1 MTRINLLPPEIRER
15 AERPRLTPWFIL
27 MGIITVAI
35 IVGLFFLYHS
45 QKADKEDTLRQVQQE
60 LEELKRKTKPIETYE
75 AQQKELKKLQDL
87 YKQVNTGRVAWA
99 MILND
104 LAMCV
109 PEGLATA
116 SNPKAPCIWLTHLT
130 LDAQPLEA
138 ATGGAQQAQTSATGN
153 PIVIEG
159 YATPAWLSMQT
170 WLSRSGN
177 YKSRGFLDTYPYYY
191 FFKGHPKV
199 AEFFVRLQNMEE
211 WTNLWIENSEQSK
224 VSQKR
229 RVTTVDEQ
237 GQQQV
242 TEETYTDWAIAF
254 KINGQWN
261 PEKAVWKFSG
271 EK

>member
-116 SNPKAPCIWLTHLT
+116 SNPKAPCIWLTHSPWMLS
-130 LDAQPLEA
+130 PWRRPP
-138 ATGGAQQAQTSATGN
+138 GGH
-153 PIVIEG
+153 
-159 YATPAWLSMQT
+159 
-170 WLSRSGN
+170 SR
-177 YKSRGFLDTYPYYY
+177 P
-191 FFKGHPKV
+191 
-199 AEFFVRLQNMEE
+199 RLRQRE
-211 WTNLWIENSEQSK
+211 IPSS
-224 VSQKR
+224 
-229 RVTTVDEQ
+229 
-237 GQQQV
+237 
-242 TEETYTDWAIAF
+242 
-254 KINGQWN
+254 
-261 PEKAVWKFSG
+261 
-271 EK
+271 